1 MLGMEPSTRAA
12 PVGFALLHE
21 RLESYGGHVRRE
33 LVQLLPA
40 PLGRVLD
47 VGCARGDAASLL
59 RERGATRLIGVE
71 LEPAYAE
78 VAASKY
84 DEVICGSAEGD
95 LPWPPGSFDTI
106 LCYDVLEHLI
116 DPWRTL
122 EKLARRLTPGGRVHV
137 SVPNAR
143 HPGTWLP
150 LVLRG
155 TFDYR
160 AQGLR
165 DVTHLRFF
173 GRRDL
178 EQMLHAAGLSVYALD
193 VVPAASRAMNF
204 TLRITRGHAREF
216 AAYQWQAVGVA
227 DGAHEEAAET
237 SRVLGQKQHEHDRR
251 GSS

>member
-1 MLGMEPSTRAA
+1 MKASTSSAR
-12 PVGFALLHE
+12 VGLALLDE
-21 RLESYGGHVRRE
+21 RFQDYGRHVRAE
-33 LVQLLPA
+33 LVNVLPV

-47 VGCARGDAASLL
+47 IGCARGDAATLL
-59 RERGATRLIGVE
+59 RERGATRLAGVE
-71 LEPAYAE
+71 LDPAFAE
-78 VAASKY
+78 AAAKPY
-84 DEVICGSAEGD
+84 DDVICGSVEQD
-95 LPWPPGSFDTI
+95 LPWPEGSFDTI
-106 LCYDVLEHLI
+106 LCYDVLEHLV

-122 EKLARRLTPGGRVHV
+122 TELARRLSPAGRIHI

-178 EQMLHAAGLSVYALD
+178 EAMLGAAGLTVQALD
-193 VVPAASRAMNF
+193 VAPAASRAMNF
-204 TLRITRGHAREF
+204 ALWISRGRAREF
-216 AAYQWQAVGVA
+216 AAYQWHAVGTLN
-227 DGAHEEAAET
+227 GAAQA
-237 SRVLGQKQHEHDRR
+237 RR
-251 GSS
+251 TP